1 MHEHTEMALDAIFDI
16 TSNALPAVA
25 STAEVLSVDTT
36 NDDLTPEERHASEDY
51 EFSRGA
57 IKSIAVEAQTTLN
70 RAVEVATQTDA
81 PRAYEV
87 VADMVRATLEAHREL
102 QQLHKTA
109 TETRLA
115 RQSAKQPAGA
125 VNIQQGIVFSGTSE
139 ELLRLISKD
148 RQ

>member
-16 TSNALPAVA
+16 TSNVPAVITTTVEA
-25 STAEVLSVDTT
+25 LSVDTT
-36 NDDLTPEERHASEDY
+36 SDDLTPEERQASEDY

-87 VADMVRATLEAHREL
+87 VADMVRATLEAHRDL
-102 QQLHKTA
+102 QQLHKTS